1 MKNKI
6 ILTLGLII
14 AFSTASFAQFGVRA
28 GANFSTL
35 SLNEDFVDTATNSTT
50 GYHVGAN
57 FLLGLGPI
65 GVEVGAYW
73 STIGSEIVVDE
84 GLETIKNQVNLDYV
98 QVPVALR
105 FNFIPMVYGKVGG
118 YLAGK
123 IKAASEIYEIS
134 QGGEITED
142 SIDLVDE
149 ISKFDGGLIFALGA
163 KVSKLEI
170 EGGFDLGLVNIAEP
184 TADFDNLD
192 MSNAVYKVG
201 VTYRF

>member
-35 SLNEDFVDTATNSTT
+35 SLNEDFIDTATNSTT

-57 FLLGLGPI
+57 LLVGLGPV

-73 STIGSEIVVDE
+73 STTGSEIVVNE
-84 GLETIKNQVNLDYV
+84 GLDVIKNQVNLDYI

-105 FNFIPMVYGKVGG
+105 VNFFPMLYGKVGG
-118 YLAGK
+118 YVAGN
-123 IKAASEIYEIS
+123 IKAASELYEIS
-134 QGGEITED
+134 QGGDITED
-142 SIDLVDE
+142 TLDLADE
-149 ISKFDGGLIFALGA
+149 ISKFDGGLVFGLGA
-163 KVSKLEI
+163 KISKLEI

-184 TADFDNLD
+184 TADLSELD